1 MSVYDVNTEIWDPTL
16 VFLCLQGLPKITQT
30 LWEQSVKDKS
40 SLSSWKD
47 LDAFF
52 TERICTLMCLHDMRA
67 TGQSKRSHNSKVQ
80 AHHSNS
86 RIPEPPRSPRASKS
100 SNCLICQNQ
109 RHNLYDCPRFKSF
122 TPADRYKVMKR
133 HYICINCLRNNH
145 EVKNCDSKRR
155 CSKCNKSRHTL
166 LHRGD
171 ITSSNSTR
179 TSTVTSNAPQNSSA
193 TPSTVSTNSENCAP
207 CTSAGDLPRQR
218 DSFEAP
224 CAFYE
229 CCNFRVSC
237 SLSATANKACRLQIS
252 SLFDPSL
259 KLETNVLVL
268 RASSGNLPSF
278 VVNSDLRFDYSSC
291 LEANSSAALA
301 EPMQTE
307 SESIS
312 TDSSAAPVLDSPPQN
327 DTLQTESESSGP
339 SAAPVVTPHLEES
352 EKNLRSETHKISSA
366 VSHKCRLFDRMHPLD
381 RCSDFRVMNV
391 DMRHRII
398 LKYNDRIRCLSKSHQ
413 ARDCRSKRKCAVCNE
428 EHHTLLQED
437 TKTVVKP
444 TNNRQRRPRT
454 EYRYRSPAT
463 YAAIDGVE
471 LNANGTGGGEQ
482 EEKPRNANTKRSTI
496 SQMTTAATD
505 AIKNEERNNNSLIYD
520 NINEN
525 LNNKLLQNVVV
536 VKDIQQQRQQRR
548 NEQSTPQE
556 ERQQNPKNLLS
567 PTEKLDDIAMVKD
580 QLKENNN
587 NVHGEPKITVDCQDN
602 INDMECYSNVENVM
616 NENENKNGINQNTKA
631 NESKTQFQAKL
642 IRQFALTHKKMSR
655 INLFTCQ
662 VTGNHNRDGSPKE
675 SYRNLM
681 ERKKET
687 AQLLDQLFTG
697 GKSLDKL
704 ESDNRGLILKIIQID
719 HLIPKKRTDSGPANQ
734 RGRFERT
741 NTRNVGGPNS
751 RNSLSNTNWLD
762 QILRPEYYSQL
773 VVVDLA
779 CGEASRKLLEMASN
793 KALFNSLYHW
803 LLMEDYTFNGQTGI
817 NDADD
822 DMKNKKNS
830 DSKTET
836 GTATGTREN
845 IENFLEKLNININ
858 TELILAKRRMDYYY
872 LLYDV
877 WSPGR
882 QYGGKLNTS
891 EIGEFSASQGLE
903 LVDWYKGSSFIM
915 RRLNMHLARIRC
927 LVVVTHKNGSNSL
940 HEYLISHIDTHLDS
954 MNRFNFALLS
964 HVRDLFNFSF
974 VLSKTATWGYLKN
987 GKFDGMIGALVR
999 KQADIGG
1006 SPIFFRIERAKVIDY
1021 TTRTWVARPC
1031 FIFRH
1036 PRSTKKDRIV
1046 FLQPFSNDVWILL
1059 AGCGVATILLLWLL
1073 TTLETDGRPVS
1084 AVIPTKSFPHG
1095 SFKKRL
1101 VRWGG
1106 LLCGYDIRDDNSATQ
1121 RVGMFLESI
1130 LFYVGS
1136 ICQQG
1141 LTFSTRSFSG
1151 RCIVTTSLLFSF
1163 AIYQFYSAS
1172 IVGTLLMEKPKTI
1185 RTLRDLIHS
1194 SLEIGIEDIVYNRDY
1209 FLRTKDPDAQELYA
1223 KKVTSMPT
1231 ADGTGF
1237 VDAPPDNVVLPT
1249 SIIPMTEAQKAK
1261 AYRDILHSH
1270 ETGAHAKTNEASN
1283 WYEPEYG
1290 VAKIKKGHFAFH
1302 VDVATAYKI
1311 MADTFTEKEIC
1322 DLTEIQLFPPQKMV
1336 SIVQKGSPL
1345 RKPITY
1351 GLRRVTEVG
1360 LMDYEHKIWHSPRP
1374 RCVKQLHTDDL
1385 RVDMQTFTSALL
1397 VLMFGILVSGLI
1409 LSLEIMHHR

>member
-1 MSVYDVNTEIWDPTL
+1 MMLQTMHKYFNNKIKLLMLLFLILILTLKWQHGVY
-16 VFLCLQGLPKITQT
+16 G
-30 LWEQSVKDKS
+30 
-40 SLSSWKD
+40 
-47 LDAFF
+47 
-52 TERICTLMCLHDMRA
+52 
-67 TGQSKRSHNSKVQ
+67 
-80 AHHSNS
+80 
-86 RIPEPPRSPRASKS
+86 
-100 SNCLICQNQ
+100 
-109 RHNLYDCPRFKSF
+109 
-122 TPADRYKVMKR
+122 
-133 HYICINCLRNNH
+133 
-145 EVKNCDSKRR
+145 
-155 CSKCNKSRHTL
+155 
-166 LHRGD
+166 
-171 ITSSNSTR
+171 
-179 TSTVTSNAPQNSSA
+179 
-193 TPSTVSTNSENCAP
+193 
-207 CTSAGDLPRQR
+207 TSA
-218 DSFEAP
+218 
-224 CAFYE
+224 
-229 CCNFRVSC
+229 
-237 SLSATANKACRLQIS
+237 
-252 SLFDPSL
+252 
-259 KLETNVLVL
+259 
-268 RASSGNLPSF
+268 
-278 VVNSDLRFDYSSC
+278 
-291 LEANSSAALA
+291 
-301 EPMQTE
+301 
-307 SESIS
+307 
-312 TDSSAAPVLDSPPQN
+312 
-327 DTLQTESESSGP
+327 
-339 SAAPVVTPHLEES
+339 
-352 EKNLRSETHKISSA
+352 
-366 VSHKCRLFDRMHPLD
+366 
-381 RCSDFRVMNV
+381 
-391 DMRHRII
+391 
-398 LKYNDRIRCLSKSHQ
+398 
-413 ARDCRSKRKCAVCNE
+413 
-428 EHHTLLQED
+428 
-437 TKTVVKP
+437 
-444 TNNRQRRPRT
+444 
-454 EYRYRSPAT
+454 AT

-822 DMKNKKNS
+822 DMKNKMNS

-836 GTATGTREN
+836 GTATGTRARNTNDDDDVAAAAGDMEN

-858 TELILAKRRMDYYY
+858 TELILAKRRVRSITLTTPVAEAKATTTTTIATESTTTATVPVAVADSDTTSKSKSQSIVMPSVVENNDATPSSTPAAGVDYETLEKMDYYY

-903 LVDWYKGSSFIM
+903 LADWYKGSSFIM

-1084 AVIPTKSFPHG
+1084 VIPTKSFPHG

-1409 LSLEIMHHR
+1409 LSLEIMHHRMWQQYTTTTTTLTMPITTTLTRTTTE